1 MTDIELISE
10 LHANTR
16 RTRITYHGRIAGREV
31 AIKCYRR
38 PLFGLIHWIR
48 AQRRGL
54 KIRRAGGPVPEIV
67 YSGWLAQ
74 RRCFCFATAFLEGYR
89 PMREVLR
96 EESCEARQYQLIK
109 LLGARLADIHRC
121 GIEQPDG
128 NLTNFLVNDRN
139 ELAMVDEDDIR
150 VHSKKLSRTTAMNN
164 LGNIAARLPDGE
176 LSVALSEG
184 YLGALS
190 SERKSDYWDRALFLE
205 KLQFWR
211 QTLNE
216 KRASRNIAPRQ
227 FD

>member
-1 MTDIELISE
+1 MTEIELISE

-16 RTRITYHGRIAGREV
+16 RTRITYHGRINGRDA

-38 PLFGLIHWIR
+38 PLFGFIHWIR

-54 KIRRAGGPVPEIV
+54 RIRRVGGPVPEIV

-74 RRCFCFATAFLEGYR
+74 RRCFCFATAFLDGYR

-96 EESCEARQYQLIK
+96 EAAPERQLQLIR
-109 LLGARLADIHRC
+109 LLGQTLAEVHKC

-128 NLTNFLVNDRN
+128 NLTNFLVNDQN

-150 VHSKKLSRTTAMNN
+150 VYSKKLSCGVAMNN

-176 LSVALSEG
+176 LPVALSAG

-190 SERKSDYWDRALFLE
+190 SERKSDDWDRALYLE

-211 QTLNE
+211 NTLNE